1 MKVIINGRFLIH
13 RVTGVERY
21 AREILSEL
29 DKIIEPEGIEMAV
42 PPEVKDIPTYK
53 NIKVVKLGKLHNR
66 LWEHLSF
73 PWYLMKK
80 IRDIEYMQMIC

>member
-29 DKIIEPEGIEMAV
+29 DKIIEPDSIEMAV
-42 PPEVKDIPTYK
+42 PPEVGDIPTYK
-53 NIKVVKLGKLHNR
+53 NIKVVKIGKLHNR
-66 LWEHLSF
+66 LWEHFSF
-73 PWYLMKK
+73 PW
-80 IRDIEYMQMIC
+80 

>member
-29 DKIIEPEGIEMAV
+29 DKIIEPDSIEMADHQRL
-42 PPEVKDIPTYK
+42 EISQL
-53 NIKVVKLGKLHNR
+53 IKISR
-66 LWEHLSF
+66 
-73 PWYLMKK
+73 
-80 IRDIEYMQMIC
+80 

>member
-29 DKIIEPEGIEMAV
+29 DKIIEPDSIEMAV
-42 PPEVKDIPTYK
+42 PPEVGD
-53 NIKVVKLGKLHNR
+53 
-66 LWEHLSF
+66 
-73 PWYLMKK
+73 K
-80 IRDIEYMQMIC
+80 IGRAHV